1 MVNKCPN
8 TANLVLEAGLRITD
22 WFGWRPHDLG
32 PTLALW
38 LFGSGLW
45 LGDRTTQ
52 RSSMNHQVC
61 TTPGSVVVTSIDS
74 VVVALETFW
83 IPGSVWE
90 A

>member
-22 WFGWRPHDLG
+22 WFGWTPHDLG

-61 TTPGSVVVTSIDS
+61 VLVWGMYDIWICGSDVN
-74 VVVALETFW
+74 
-83 IPGSVWE
+83 
-90 A
+90 